1 MIGQAKQQISDSISN
16 IEPQINGIK
25 ERIEQKASDIQV
37 RIRKTQSRGVMGLF
51 RAQEKAATTL
61 HKTADKWPS
70 KLPDNI
76 KKELESFG
84 DKLLASSVEEWT
96 DMNAKT
102 AIKASRDLGLMEL
115 LRVRRYEE
123 RTKNRKTVLRAL
135 NTRIEKHE
143 NGILN

>member
-16 IEPQINGIK
+16 IEPQINDLK
-25 ERIEQKASDIQV
+25 ERIGQTASDIQV
-37 RIRKTQSRGVMGLF
+37 RIRKTQSRGVIGLF

-61 HKTADKWPS
+61 HKTADKLPS
-70 KLPDNI
+70 KLPENI

-84 DKLLASSVEEWT
+84 DKLLASSVEDWA

-102 AIKASRDLGLMEL
+102 AMKASRELGLMDL

-123 RTKNRKTVLRAL
+123 LTKNRTTVLQAL
-135 NTRIEKHE
+135 NTRIEKHQS
-143 NGILN
+143 GLVA